1 MIITIVKL
9 VILSHY
15 ILSRVSMDGGHH
27 VFWSTRNTNLEIDF
41 PAIKLEQG
49 CRSRCGKGTHAPSP
63 TLKIG
68 DYPSFLKKI
77 LMFNMEAKNV
87 QYTLKPNDFFVYF
100 YLLLFCLLVFKSCPP
115 LSRPLLKLASFFLST
130 PTLLLKHA
138 LKDLFLLQKD
148 IKYFKKKKK
157 RPNRS

>member
-9 VILSHY
+9 DILSHY

-27 VFWSTRNTNLEIDF
+27 VFWSTRNTNLEIDLQMIWCCHF

-49 CRSRCGKGTHAPSP
+49 CRSRSGKGTHAPSP

-100 YLLLFCLLVFKSCPP
+100 YLLLFCLLVFKSYPP
-115 LSRPLLKLASFFLST
+115 LSRPLLKLAPHFLVHSYAAVEACT
-130 PTLLLKHA
+130 ERFISLA
-138 LKDLFLLQKD
+138 
-148 IKYFKKKKK
+148 K
-157 RPNRS
+157 RYKIF